1 MLKKKKSKKQEERI
15 AKQIGGKTVIASG
28 ALYEFE
34 VNGHTVQIDAE
45 DWDRIKGYHFRI
57 NSHSY
62 AILRT
67 IQKGNDK
74 RREIPLHRFILGVQD
89 NPEVMVD
96 HIDRNPLNNRKNNLR
111 ICTASQ
117 NQMNRSRSQKCKKT
131 SKYRG
136 VSYDAPTKKW
146 KVTIKLNR
154 KSIHGGYFDNEEEAG
169 MKYNEL
175 AIKYHGEFAVL
186 NKIGDEADAQ
196 I

>member
-15 AKQIGGKTVIASG
+15 AKQIGGKTVVASG

-34 VNGHTVQIDAE
+34 VNGRTVQIDEE
-45 DWDRIKGYHFRI
+45 DWDRIKDYHFRI
-57 NSHSY
+57 TPRSY
-62 AILRT
+62 VALRT
-67 IQKGNDK
+67 IQKGNAK
-74 RREIPLHRFILGVQD
+74 RREIPLHRFILGVED
-89 NPEVMVD
+89 NPEIMVD

-117 NQMNRSRSQKCKKT
+117 NQMNRSRKCKKT

-146 KVTIKLNR
+146 KVSIKLNR
-154 KSIHGGYFDNEEEAG
+154 KSIHGGYFDSEDEAG

-186 NKIGDEADAQ
+186 NKIGDDENAQ